1 VTDYTAQ
8 VAGYLAYCRR
18 AAAELKAAGS
28 SLDPRYNPTE
38 AGCLKQVP
46 HRGDPAEAKAIRQAF
61 RDLTEQPA
69 EPAA

>member
-1 VTDYTAQ
+1 MTDYTTQ

-18 AAAELKAAGS
+18 AAAELEAAGS
-28 SLDPRYNPTE
+28 TLDPRYHPT
-38 AGCLKQVP
+38 AGGCVKMVP

-61 RDLTEQPA
+61 RDLAEQPA

>member
-1 VTDYTAQ
+1 MTDYTAQ

-18 AAAELKAAGS
+18 AAAELAARGS
-28 SLDPRYNPTE
+28 SLENHPSAD
-38 AGCLKQVP
+38 GCVKMVP